1 MLGILRFNS
10 KGKLLSPIL
19 IAVIIGGCV
28 RSPKFPDVVTPQMA
42 KDSIIIQPEETG
54 DVRALSLY
62 EQRLVR
68 VFEDEQRLE
77 AYAARDDTDYS
88 EVQRRFHTVARAY
101 ASLIADNPG
110 ELEPILLY
118 GKLLNRYGDTMGAM
132 EQFHHALRIDDRQGV
147 IYQQLSVV
155 YAEEGDFSTALAYAL
170 EAVDKDPQQS
180 VYHYGIGELLHA
192 YRFDFVAD
200 GLLTQEVLEQQMMS
214 AFERAAELEPQSIA
228 LQFRFAEAYYDM
240 WQPDFGKALQQ
251 WQFISELFEDRLSV
265 AEKNAIWLHK
275 ARCLAELGEYEE
287 AGALAT
293 AVEAPGFSETRDD
306 LLDQIELLM
315 EETRNVE

>member
-155 YAEEGDFSTALAYAL
+155 YAEEGDFSTALAY
-170 EAVDKDPQQS
+170 V
-180 VYHYGIGELLHA
+180 
-192 YRFDFVAD
+192 
-200 GLLTQEVLEQQMMS
+200 
-214 AFERAAELEPQSIA
+214 
-228 LQFRFAEAYYDM
+228 
-240 WQPDFGKALQQ
+240 
-251 WQFISELFEDRLSV
+251 
-265 AEKNAIWLHK
+265 
-275 ARCLAELGEYEE
+275 
-287 AGALAT
+287 
-293 AVEAPGFSETRDD
+293 
-306 LLDQIELLM
+306 
-315 EETRNVE
+315 